1 MSVLVAPI
9 TYTENAASVKV
20 SVKIG
25 STTYS
30 TEIQTVARDVEPIL
44 TEALEIVLDQV
55 LKDYPR
61 AYVARPSALIVV

>member
-9 TYTENAASVKV
+9 IYTENAASVKV
-20 SVKIG
+20 SIKIA

-44 TEALEIVLDQV
+44 IEALEIVLDQV